1 MQPFAALLCT
11 LAALVSAAALPPQA
25 DTALTSLQRREYY
38 GAVFEEGAYFD
49 SALIDY
55 VGTETYEQWVTAQ
68 LRPGVYQFLR
78 DFGISREE
86 LAEIVQPDI
95 YEQYIRYWPDEELL
109 RGRPGWTQWLWLLG
123 KGANADLASLLPPEE
138 DTAGLIQALLEENR
152 MMLYAAF
159 CRYLGSEEVEAWIQ
173 TQENAWDAVAWS
185 NPWSEDWVV
194 PDLIEDFGI
203 TDQELLEFIIP
214 YAQEAA
220 TDPNSFL
227 AWRVPSDQEI
237 IEHGGYVD
245 IRLINYIGSDAFEA
259 WLRGENRSGGKTVY
273 DLLRDFGISREEL
286 AEIVHPDIYE
296 QYIRYWPEE

>member
-11 LAALVSAAALPPQA
+11 LAALVSAAALPRQA

-38 GAVFEEGAYFD
+38 GDVLEEGAYFD

-123 KGANADLASLLPPEE
+123 KGAKPTWHRSCPRRRTPP
-138 DTAGLIQALLEENR
+138 D
-152 MMLYAAF
+152 
-159 CRYLGSEEVEAWIQ
+159 
-173 TQENAWDAVAWS
+173 
-185 NPWSEDWVV
+185 
-194 PDLIEDFGI
+194 
-203 TDQELLEFIIP
+203 
-214 YAQEAA
+214 
-220 TDPNSFL
+220 
-227 AWRVPSDQEI
+227 
-237 IEHGGYVD
+237 
-245 IRLINYIGSDAFEA
+245 
-259 WLRGENRSGGKTVY
+259 
-273 DLLRDFGISREEL
+273 
-286 AEIVHPDIYE
+286 
-296 QYIRYWPEE
+296 

>member
-11 LAALVSAAALPPQA
+11 LAALVSAAALPRQA

-38 GAVFEEGAYFD
+38 GDVFEEGAYFD

-68 LRPGVYQFLR
+68 LRPGVYQFLG

-185 NPWSEDWVV
+185 NP
-194 PDLIEDFGI
+194 
-203 TDQELLEFIIP
+203 
-214 YAQEAA
+214 
-220 TDPNSFL
+220 
-227 AWRVPSDQEI
+227 
-237 IEHGGYVD
+237 
-245 IRLINYIGSDAFEA
+245 
-259 WLRGENRSGGKTVY
+259 
-273 DLLRDFGISREEL
+273 
-286 AEIVHPDIYE
+286 
-296 QYIRYWPEE
+296 

>member
-11 LAALVSAAALPPQA
+11 LAALVSAAALPRQA

-38 GAVFEEGAYFD
+38 GDVLEEGAYFD

-68 LRPGVYQFLR
+68 LRPGVYQFLG

-138 DTAGLIQALLEENR
+138 DTAWTDT
-152 MMLYAAF
+152 
-159 CRYLGSEEVEAWIQ
+159 GSA
-173 TQENAWDAVAWS
+173 
-185 NPWSEDWVV
+185 
-194 PDLIEDFGI
+194 
-203 TDQELLEFIIP
+203 
-214 YAQEAA
+214 
-220 TDPNSFL
+220 
-227 AWRVPSDQEI
+227 
-237 IEHGGYVD
+237 
-245 IRLINYIGSDAFEA
+245 
-259 WLRGENRSGGKTVY
+259 GGKPRALCC
-273 DLLRDFGISREEL
+273 LLPVSWQRGGGGLDSDPGKRLGRGSL
-286 AEIVHPDIYE
+286 E
-296 QYIRYWPEE
+296 QSLE

>member
-1 MQPFAALLCT
+1 M
-11 LAALVSAAALPPQA
+11 
-25 DTALTSLQRREYY
+25 
-38 GAVFEEGAYFD
+38 
-49 SALIDY
+49 
-55 VGTETYEQWVTAQ
+55 
-68 LRPGVYQFLR
+68 YQFLG

-123 KGANADLASLLPPEE
+123 KGANAGLASLLPPEE

-259 WLRGENRSGGKTVY
+259 WLRGENRSRGKTVY